1 MRWRDLKGLLLV
13 YAWAAFVLLL
23 VYAFAD
29 GLSRA
34 GDDSL
39 EPCGARPDCRH
50 YVAAEELPGNSL
62 PPCGE

>member
-29 GLSRA
+29 GLSRFDED
-34 GDDSL
+34 GGVHS
-39 EPCGARPDCRH
+39 GARPDSRC
-50 YVAAEELPGNSL
+50 YVGVDELENTL
-62 PPCGE
+62 PPCAE